1 MSFTTQYH
9 ELYKQISENFIRKQM
24 SGALENYATPLISKL
39 QPDDISMS
47 FNYEDKR
54 FHLGKFYYAEGLKQ

>member
-9 ELYKQISENFIRKQM
+9 ELYKQISEIFIRKQM

-39 QPDDISMS
+39 QPDENLCHLIMKTSVS
-47 FNYEDKR
+47 TLAR
-54 FHLGKFYYAEGLKQ
+54 FATQKV